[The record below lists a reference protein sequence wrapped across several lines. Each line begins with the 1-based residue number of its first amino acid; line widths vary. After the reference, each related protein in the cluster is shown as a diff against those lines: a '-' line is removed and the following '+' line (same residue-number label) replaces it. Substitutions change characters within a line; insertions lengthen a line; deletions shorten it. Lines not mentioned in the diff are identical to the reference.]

1 MSIRCYQSCCCM
13 TWHQSINSTSH
24 DNKEENRENRISG
37 MAQPFRATP
46 ARLCAFSTISRFF
59 DAFFSSRGYE
69 CSCTWIAVP
78 WTFGFCV
85 RQACSEF
92 SAAQFRRV
100 SVLAVLF
107 RLVQCS
113 VPPSQTLAF
122 AWQARRSVPPSC
134 ISFCAASVRSASVA
148 SIAALWTNPAEL
160 LLGVC
165 LPLKKR

>member
-1 MSIRCYQSCCCM
+1 M
-13 TWHQSINSTSH
+13 
-24 DNKEENRENRISG
+24 
-37 MAQPFRATP
+37 
-46 ARLCAFSTISRFF
+46 
-59 DAFFSSRGYE
+59 RGYE

-165 LPLKKR
+165 LPLKNGKAKHKIHTYDLDRCLRLHGYVFNYNYDESIISAYY